1 MKYFAILMGLFLFS
15 NIDAKQKYYKWTDA
29 DGNTHYSE
37 KKPFNKKTAEVKV
50 STHQPTVISHPDEND
65 GDDSTSNNDDEKSPE
80 QKAVDEY
87 NKNEQA
93 RVSAVQNQENCK
105 IAKKNYATLQDTVR
119 IRQKNPATGE
129 YIRMDDKQRVLMMKN
144 AKQAISELCK

>member
-1 MKYFAILMGLFLFS
+1 MKYLAILIGLLLFS

-37 KKPFNKKTAEVKV
+37 KKPIDQKTDEVKV
-50 STHQPTVISHPDEND
+50 STYQPTIISHIDES
-65 GDDSTSNNDDEKSPE
+65 DDYTGNNNDESSPE

-105 IAKKNYATLQDTVR
+105 IAKKNYATLQKTVR
-119 IRQKNPATGE
+119 IRQKNPATGD
-129 YIRMDDKQRVLMMKN
+129 YIRVDDKQRIEMMKN
-144 AKQAISELCK
+144 AKQAITELCK

>member
-50 STHQPTVISHPDEND
+50 STHQPTVISHPMK
-65 GDDSTSNNDDEKSPE
+65 TMAMTP
-80 QKAVDEY
+80 
-87 NKNEQA
+87 QA
-93 RVSAVQNQENCK
+93 
-105 IAKKNYATLQDTVR
+105 IT
-119 IRQKNPATGE
+119 
-129 YIRMDDKQRVLMMKN
+129 MMKKVLN
-144 AKQAISELCK
+144 KKL